1 MTVLGLVAAGGVLE
15 LARLAIPRL
24 TGRLAVSAK
33 PVCAVSR
40 LEYNKI
46 FRTAYVFGLVSPT
59 LAAAKMSEFRV
70 WSG

>member
-24 TGRLAVSAK
+24 TGRLAVSPK
-33 PVCAVSR
+33 PVCAVSRR

-46 FRTAYVFGLVSPT
+46 FRTAYVLGLVSPT
-59 LAAAKMSEFRV
+59 LAALKTSEFRV
-70 WSG
+70 